1 MNARAKD
8 RSSVYTDIARA
19 YAEQVVTGEILL
31 ARELARADV
40 FLDLVDCADPIQ
52 RLIGQHRLGRPGV
65 EELPPAMRPA
75 LRVLECLGVWPA
87 DANANFRRLPPG
99 AAHQSLW
106 LLLFLHHRHDSLSP
120 IGDDGVNCCSA
131 PGGGNGPDQLVV
143 ETTGPLAGLGDGTF
157 AGADGCFLLAMLTG
171 DDRRE
176 RAPNS
181 HHITS
186 DALQIAALRAAE
198 GVAVAHRCRQSH
210 PAQDRPEK
218 GIFAS
223 GGLHGLTNS
232 WKSTLSQGCKFLPR
246 LDYGARRAESGWA
259 TGNES
264 RVLGACHIGKWART
278 VVLPWNTCWHT
289 RKQCARSK
297 PMRWNEWRRTPE
309 TAGFFAA
316 EWTIFK
322 RCQKPFG

>member
-1 MNARAKD
+1 MV
-8 RSSVYTDIARA
+8 S
-19 YAEQVVTGEILL
+19 
-31 ARELARADV
+31 
-40 FLDLVDCADPIQ
+40 
-52 RLIGQHRLGRPGV
+52 
-65 EELPPAMRPA
+65 
-75 LRVLECLGVWPA
+75 
-87 DANANFRRLPPG
+87 
-99 AAHQSLW
+99 
-106 LLLFLHHRHDSLSP
+106 
-120 IGDDGVNCCSA
+120 NCCSA
-131 PGGGNGPDQLVV
+131 PGGGSGPDQLVV

-264 RVLGACHIGKWART
+264 RVLGACHTGKWART
-278 VVLPWNTCWHT
+278 VVLPWNTCWHA

-316 EWTIFK
+316 EWTTRIENEWIHGK
-322 RCQKPFG
+322 VCRRRLRTALLPEEKHQRHCNPEARNRRNSRPVESRRVAGKGAKTWQNV